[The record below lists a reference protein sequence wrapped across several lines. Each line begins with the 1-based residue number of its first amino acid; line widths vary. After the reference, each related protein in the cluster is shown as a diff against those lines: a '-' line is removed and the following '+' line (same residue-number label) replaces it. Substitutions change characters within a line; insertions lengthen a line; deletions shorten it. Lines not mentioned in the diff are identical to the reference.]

1 MVILSDQSCVLLF
14 KVEHLMEDFGVLVSE
29 NMHVCVD
36 FDILC
41 CEPIDH
47 ALESFYF
54 VFLLLLS
61 SQDHIHLELHPIE
74 VVHELC
80 QTLA

>member
-1 MVILSDQSCVLLF
+1 
-14 KVEHLMEDFGVLVSE
+14 MEDFSVLISKDV
-29 NMHVCVD
+29 HICVD

-47 ALESFYF
+47 ALEIFYF
-54 VFLLLLS
+54 IFLLLLCG
-61 SQDHIHLELHPIE
+61 QDYIHLKLHPIE

-80 QTLA
+80 KALA

>member
-14 KVEHLMEDFGVLVSE
+14 KVEHLVEDFGVLVSE
-29 NMHVCVD
+29 DVHICVD

-41 CEPIDH
+41 CKSIDH
-47 ALESFYF
+47 VFESFDF

-61 SQDHIHLELHPIE
+61 GQDYIHLELHPIE

-80 QTLA
+80 QALA